1 MSDLPLISI
10 VMPSF
15 NQAAYLE
22 QAICSVLE
30 QDYPRVELLVVDGGS
45 TDGSAAIIQK
55 YADRLAWWVSEKDNG
70 QADGINK
77 GLARAQG
84 EIVAWL
90 NSDDRYL
97 PFALREAAAALQSNP
112 QAGMVFGD
120 VQSID
125 ADGAVF
131 NIMRYGAWDL
141 DDLMHFHII
150 GQPGVFMRRAVQLA
164 AGGLDERFHLLL
176 DHHLWLRMAARAPM
190 VYVPRVWA
198 AARYHAAAKN
208 VAQAAGFGREA
219 YRLVEW
225 MRGAPELRE
234 RYGQNRRKVWA
245 GAHRINAFY
254 LLEGRQYAASCAAYW
269 RGLWQYPP
277 LVLPELHRMA
287 YAAASMLLPMDA
299 VRGWYL
305 RRRREKL
312 EQQAGK

>member
-1 MSDLPLISI
+1 MTELPLISI

-30 QDYPRVELLVVDGGS
+30 QDYPRLELLVVDGGS

-55 YADRLAWWVSEKDNG
+55 YAHRLAWWVSEKDQG

-90 NSDDRYL
+90 NSDDMYL
-97 PFALREAAAALQSNP
+97 PGTLREAASALQANP

-131 NIMRYGAWDL
+131 NLMRYGAWGL
-141 DDLMHFHII
+141 DELMRFHII
-150 GQPGVFMRRAVQLA
+150 GQPGVFMRRSVQLE

-176 DHHLWLRMAARAPM
+176 DHHLWLRMAARAPV
-190 VYVPRVWA
+190 VYVPHTWA
-198 AARYHAAAKN
+198 AARYHAEAKN
-208 VAQAAGFGREA
+208 VAQAGGFGHEA

-225 MRGAPELRE
+225 MRCEPDLRG
-234 RYGQNRRKVWA
+234 RYLQNRRKIWA
-245 GAHRINAFY
+245 GAHRINGFY
-254 LLEGRQYAASCAAYW
+254 LLEGRQYAASFAAYA

-277 LVLPELHRMA
+277 LIAPELHRMA
-287 YAAASMLLPMDA
+287 YAAASLLLPLDGLRA
-299 VRGWYL
+299 WYL

-312 EQQAGK
+312 IKA